1 MELGSSWIIPDARWI
16 MTMRIADPSGGS
28 VTPEPSD
35 SDFFSPAMRHDA
47 ARGRQI
53 GCVRLRVRYAESD
66 RMGIVYNAHYLTWF
80 EIGRTE
86 LMRSSGAPYRTVE
99 EAGYQLPLVDASLRL
114 RAPVHYDDVIDIE
127 TWVEELRSRTVVFAY
142 RILHGSTRVAE
153 GTTIHACVRAADS
166 RAAAFPDWLRGS
178 IEQLMR

>member
-1 MELGSSWIIPDARWI
+1 MA
-16 MTMRIADPSGGS
+16 MRKGDPAGGG
-28 VTPEPSD
+28 VTPGESD
-35 SDFFSPAMRHDA
+35 SEFFSPSIRHDA

-99 EAGYQLPLVDASLRL
+99 EAGYALPLVDASLRL

-153 GTTIHACVRAADS
+153 GMTIHACVRAADS
-166 RAAAFPDWLRGS
+166 RAAAFPDWLRAS
-178 IEQLMR
+178 IERLTR